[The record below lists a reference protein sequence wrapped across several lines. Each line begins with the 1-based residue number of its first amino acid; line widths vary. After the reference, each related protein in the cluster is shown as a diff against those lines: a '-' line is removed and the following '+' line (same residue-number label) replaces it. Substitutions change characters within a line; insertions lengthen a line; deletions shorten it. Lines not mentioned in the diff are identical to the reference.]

1 MMPYDAMC
9 ITSWVWCARHAGHN
23 RSHVIFQSGPVSW
36 DPSAHEP
43 KLMSSSRWFFLGH
56 QAANGDPFIM
66 FASFLC
72 SQEPTRD
79 GSQST
84 RKPSCFDEWN
94 QLSLGCHHL
103 WWQWEKTLDVAAG
116 CSWDAGGVSLFR
128 HRIAI
133 AATRS
138 CSVRHWTAGQT
149 DVPHVT
155 VVHGGFP

>member
-23 RSHVIFQSGPVSW
+23 RSHVIFQSGPVSC

-116 CSWDAGGVSLFR
+116 CSWMQVVCLFSGIGLQSRRHGRALFDTEPLGKPTCHTSLWFM
-128 HRIAI
+128 
-133 AATRS
+133 
-138 CSVRHWTAGQT
+138 V
-149 DVPHVT
+149 VP
-155 VVHGGFP
+155 